1 MGRRCMHMC
10 SFYSALFILSITCTH
25 IFSCA
30 IIAMLAFVLSACDRG
45 VTTNVEDSA
54 QEVLQEIVWDWDAFP
69 QSSEMVLSSL
79 SMDIQPK
86 DSFEIRSEAAGI
98 ITLEV
103 DQKVS
108 QIAEGVAIARMNV
121 DTLKEQAE
129 RLTIQ
134 EEKQILED
142 LKAEKLDLPE
152 QRKLAK
158 EELDEARRKVRMIEL
173 ILKNPAM
180 EEYAQE
186 LFGGD
191 IGKLNERA
199 LQDAKDEL
207 GLAESKMAW
216 ADEFGE
222 KIRKGQLRIQE
233 MDLSKTKRQFEES
246 KERSVYTTPF
256 AGELRLELNYV
267 DGQQDYTV
275 TSRETIATLNNF
287 DEIHAH
293 LMVGSSK
300 WVSMPPQQLYVVLA
314 DRNKTVLN
322 FSDDRIEKDS
332 RTRREERKYVF
343 SIPLESNKDLKRLVG
358 TQLNGDLVYRLPT
371 RCYIVPKYD
380 LSLYALGKTDST
392 DWNNIVAQL
401 WPDVTVMAEGRKYL
415 ALSRSGFHS
424 AE

>member
-1 MGRRCMHMC
+1 
-10 SFYSALFILSITCTH
+10 
-25 IFSCA
+25 
-30 IIAMLAFVLSACDRG
+30 MLMISACDKEVTGNHEDTG
-45 VTTNVEDSA
+45 VDEIE
-54 QEVLQEIVWDWDAFP
+54 EVVWDWDAFP

-79 SMDIQPK
+79 YMDIQPK
-86 DSFEIRSEAAGI
+86 QSFEIRSEASGI

-103 DQKVS
+103 DKTVS
-108 QIAEGVAIARMNV
+108 QIEEGAVIARMNV

-152 QRKLAK
+152 QRKKAK

-186 LFGGD
+186 LFGGS
-191 IGKLNERA
+191 IGKLNEKTQEDA
-199 LQDAKDEL
+199 LDAL
-207 GLAESKMAW
+207 RMAENKMAW
-216 ADEFGE
+216 ADEYGE

-233 MDLSKTKRQFEES
+233 MDLTKTKRQFEET

-256 AGELRLELNYV
+256 AGELRIELNYV
-267 DGQQDYTV
+267 AGQTEYTV
-275 TSRETIATLNNF
+275 ASRETIATINNF

-293 LMVGSSK
+293 LKVGSSK
-300 WVSMPPQQLYVVLA
+300 WVSLPPKQLYVMLS
-314 DRNKTVLN
+314 DRRNTIMN

-332 RTRREERKYVF
+332 RTRREERKYIF
-343 SIPLESNKDLKRLVG
+343 SIPLESNKELKRLVG
-358 TQLNGDLVYRLPT
+358 TQLNGNLVYRLPT
-371 RCYIVPKYD
+371 RCHIVSKYD

-392 DWNNIVAQL
+392 DWNTIVSQL
-401 WPDVTVMAEGRKYL
+401 WPEVKVVAEGRKYL
-415 ALSRSGFHS
+415 ALSSSHFES
-424 AE
+424 VE

>member
-10 SFYSALFILSITCTH
+10 SFHSALFILSITCTH

-358 TQLNGDLVYRLPT
+358 TQLNGDLVYRLPA

>member
-1 MGRRCMHMC
+1 MHMC
-10 SFYSALFILSITCTH
+10 IFHSALFILSIPSLH

-30 IIAMLAFVLSACDRG
+30 FIAMLAFVLSACDRG
-45 VTTNVEDSA
+45 VSTNVEESA
-54 QEVLQEIVWDWDAFP
+54 QDLLQEIVWDWDAFP

-103 DQKVS
+103 EQKVS

-186 LFGGD
+186 LFGTD

-267 DGQQDYTV
+267 AGQKEYTV
-275 TSRETIATLNNF
+275 TARETIATLNNF

-300 WVSMPPQQLYVVLA
+300 WVSVPPQQLYVMLA
-314 DRNKTVLN
+314 DRNKTVMN

-358 TQLNGDLVYRLPT
+358 TQLNGDLIYRLPT
-371 RCYIVPKYD
+371 RCYIVSKYD

-392 DWNNIVAQL
+392 DWNIIVDQL
-401 WPDVTVMAEGRKYL
+401 WPDVKVMAEGRKYL
-415 ALSRSGFHS
+415 ALARSGFHLGQ
-424 AE
+424 

>member
-1 MGRRCMHMC
+1 MHMC
-10 SFYSALFILSITCTH
+10 SFHSALFILSITCIH
-25 IFSCA
+25 IFPRA
-30 IIAMLAFVLSACDRG
+30 IIVMLAFALSACDRSAS
-45 VTTNVEDSA
+45 TNTEESA
-54 QEVLQEIVWDWDAFP
+54 EEILQEVVWDWDAFP

-186 LFGGD
+186 LFGED

-267 DGQQDYTV
+267 DGQQEYTV

-300 WVSMPPQQLYVVLA
+300 WVSVPPQQLYVMLA
-314 DRNKTVLN
+314 DRNKTVMN

-358 TQLNGDLVYRLPT
+358 TQLNGDLIYRLPT
-371 RCYIVPKYD
+371 RCYIVSKYD

-392 DWNNIVAQL
+392 DWNSIVGQL
-401 WPDVTVMAEGRKYL
+401 WPNVTVIAEGRKYL
-415 ALSRSGFHS
+415 ALARSGSHS
-424 AE
+424 AQ